1 MKKAVML
8 VAAVLALALTACG
21 RQEDTGKVVYIPLWM
36 EPYSVVYYDA
46 DLNRTIAEGGDLTEE
61 EINSREDI
69 RPVGRSGA
77 ARAAPDTMG
86 QTDPQGFTQTVNKKP
101 EPGAGYPRAPPDA
114 RG

>member
-61 EINSREDI
+61 EIDSREDI
-69 RPVGRSGA
+69 RAVGMYGDELA
-77 ARAAPDTMG
+77 E
-86 QTDPQGFTQTVNKKP
+86 P
-101 EPGAGYPRAPPDA
+101 EIPRITSLEWLVPIL
-114 RG
+114 GVI